1 MFCPNCGKEIKPGNA
16 FCTGCGT
23 RVADIAKITEEAV
36 PAEQVLEE
44 VLKEEPSFQEA
55 APAEKASVYQQMQPV
70 YEEPQAYQQ
79 PYQEAYP
86 EEEYYEDDGYYDDGY
101 QDEGYYPGGYPEYGA
116 PPKKRLPIWALILI
130 IVGGVV
136 VVAAIAL
143 VLFLF
148 VLKPKM
154 QGPDVPAY
162 VESTEEN
169 TGAGPA
175 ETTSADSSAQ
185 TTTQEE
191 TKQTSFPKKMWTTA
205 PSGLLLR
212 EGPGKQYN
220 AIYLINM
227 GTELSVDKIENNW
240 AHTTIAGLTGWCSC
254 DYLTETPPEVQEPTS
269 AISTDPNTLVYPD
282 TWVDY
287 GYHGIVNTT
296 DGLMFRLGP
305 GTNYTA
311 IDVIPYGTEV
321 AEEGYYNN
329 WIFIKYNGRYGWV
342 CSDYITAS
350 GGMAK
355 PAIYLYPET
364 TMEVSVDVELSEGS
378 FTRTAP
384 LYHNGW
390 NVLATPEGV
399 LTDLATGET
408 YSYIY
413 WESDSEPSYDWSEG
427 YVVAGKDTRTF
438 LQGILPKMG
447 LNEAE
452 SSEFINYWVPRMQ
465 KNAYNLITFQ
475 TDCYTDAARMTIDPK
490 PDSCL
495 RVFMAYQAIEEPIDI
510 PAPSIRPFARKGF
523 TVVEWGGAE
532 VQP

>member
-23 RVADIAKITEEAV
+23 RVADIAKMTEEAV
-36 PAEQVLEE
+36 PAEKVLEE
-44 VLKEEPSFQEA
+44 VLQEETS
-55 APAEKASVYQQMQPV
+55 
-70 YEEPQAYQQ
+70 
-79 PYQEAYP
+79 YQE
-86 EEEYYEDDGYYDDGY
+86 YD
-101 QDEGYYPGGYPEYGA
+101 A
-116 PPKKRLPIWALILI
+116 PPRRKLPIWALILI
-130 IVGGVV
+130 IVGGII
-136 VVAAIAL
+136 VVAAIVL

-148 VLKPKM
+148 ILKPKI
-154 QGPDVPAY
+154 QGPDLPTYIETTEEVT
-162 VESTEEN
+162 STE
-169 TGAGPA
+169 PA
-175 ETTSADSSAQ
+175 ETTTKSDTSAQ
-185 TTTQEE
+185 TTTQAE
-191 TKQTSFPKKMWTTA
+191 TTTQATFPKTMWTTA

-212 EGPGKQYN
+212 EGPSQQYN
-220 AIYLINM
+220 AIYLINI
-227 GTELSVDKIENNW
+227 GTQLSVDKIENNW
-240 AHTTIAGLTGWCSC
+240 AHTTIAGLSGWCSC
-254 DYLTETPPEVQEPTS
+254 DYLTETPPEVQQQTTAPS
-269 AISTDPNTLVYPD
+269 SDPNTLVYPD
-282 TWVDY
+282 NWVDY
-287 GYHGIVNTT
+287 GYHGYVNTK

-321 AEEGYYNN
+321 AEEGWYSN

-342 CSDYITAS
+342 CADYITAS

-364 TMEVSVDVELSEGS
+364 TQIVTVDVELSEGS

-399 LTDLATGET
+399 LTDLATGDT

-413 WESDSEPSYDWSEG
+413 WESDSEPAYDWSEG

-438 LQGILPKMG
+438 LLEILPQMG
-447 LNEAE
+447 LIPEEYN
-452 SSEFINYWVPRMQ
+452 EFINYWQPRMQ
-465 KNAYNLITFQ
+465 KNTYNLITFQ
-475 TDCYTDAARMTIDPK
+475 KECYTDAAKMKIDPQ

-495 RVFMAYQAIEEPIDI
+495 RIFMAYKAIEEPISI
-510 PAPSIRPFARKGF
+510 PAPSITPFERKGF